1 MPVPKQRHTKSRRNK
16 RRSHLALQSR
26 VFSICPKCKR
36 KVPSHQMCPN
46 CGYYKGRLVIDVL
59 AKLEKRERKQKEKE
73 IKESEKEKMPSKSL
87 TMEELSKK
95 EGS

>member
-1 MPVPKQRHTKSRRNK
+1 M
-16 RRSHLALQSR
+16 
-26 VFSICPKCKR
+26 
-36 KVPSHQMCPN
+36 
-46 CGYYKGRLVIDVL
+46 IDVL